1 MKVFIDTNIWLSGR
15 FRPGLCAQLLEAL
28 IESGV
33 DLLLDERVLD
43 EFRRVAR
50 DKLGVDPALLAR
62 TEVFFQRHGL
72 VVPAAPAPAQGVPD
86 PDDAWILAAALN
98 AGVHWFVTGD
108 KALLDPGALGE
119 MTILSPRATYER
131 LISLR

>member
-1 MKVFIDTNIWLSGR
+1 MKVFIDTNVWLSSR

-33 DLLLDERVLD
+33 DILLDERVLD

-62 TEVFFQRHGL
+62 TEFFFQRYGL
-72 VVPAAPAPAQGVPD
+72 VVPAAQAPAQGVPD

-108 KALLDPGALGE
+108 KALLDLGALGE

>member
-1 MKVFIDTNIWLSGR
+1 MKVFIDTNVWLSGR
-15 FRPGLCAQLLEAL
+15 FLPGLCAQLLEAL
-28 IESGV
+28 IESGI

-50 DKLGVDPALLAR
+50 DKLGVDQALLAR
-62 TEVFFQRHGL
+62 TDSFFLRYAQI
-72 VVPAAPAPAQGVPD
+72 VPAAQAPAPDVPD

-98 AGVHWFVTGD
+98 AGAHWFVTGD
-108 KALLDPGALGE
+108 KALLGLGTLGE
-119 MTILSPRATYER
+119 MAILSPRTVYER